1 MPKNF
6 GINKKTVKCII
17 LYAVLFAAMLA
28 IDLITKLMVIK
39 YFRVGISV
47 SIIDG
52 ILNFTYVRN
61 PGAAFGIFKNSTAIL
76 TILSIVILAG
86 IAVAMIKF
94 RPKGELIKIAVCMIC
109 AGAVGNLID
118 RIRFGYVI
126 DFIDVN
132 FFNFPVFNIADCL
145 VCIGAFMLVLY
156 LLLAKE

>member
-6 GINKKTVKCII
+6 GINKKTVKSIA

-52 ILNFTYVRN
+52 ILDFTYVRN
-61 PGAAFGIFKNSTAIL
+61 PGAAFGIFKDNTVWLAV
-76 TILSIVILAG
+76 LSVVILIG
-86 IAVAMIKF
+86 IAAAMIKF
-94 RPKGELIKIAVCMIC
+94 KPNGELVKMAVCMIS

-118 RIRFGYVI
+118 RIRLGYVV

-132 FFNFPVFNIADCL
+132 FFNFPVFNVADCF
-145 VCIGAFMLVLY
+145 VCIGALMLALY
-156 LLLAKE
+156 MLLAKE

>member
-6 GINKKTVKCII
+6 GINKKTVKSIA

-52 ILNFTYVRN
+52 ILDFTYVRN
-61 PGAAFGIFKNSTAIL
+61 PGAAFGIFKNNTAAL
-76 TILSIVILAG
+76 AILSIVILAG
-86 IAVAMIKF
+86 IAAAMIKF
-94 RPKGELIKIAVCMIC
+94 KPKGELVKMAVCMIS

-118 RIRFGYVI
+118 RIRLGYVV

-132 FFNFPVFNIADCL
+132 FFNFPVFNVADCF
-145 VCIGAFMLVLY
+145 VCIGALMLALY